1 MREKRP
7 VPSSD
12 EASARMK
19 AVGVRDT
26 KPEIAIR
33 SLLHRAGLRYRVD
46 CRPEASIPRT
56 ADIVIRRLKIAIFVD
71 GCFWHSCPIHGTMPA
86 ANRDYWQE
94 KLQANQERDADTTK
108 RLGDLGWTVLR
119 YWEHEEPSVVAEQ
132 IVEIVTDRRR
142 SSGRL

>member
-1 MREKRP
+1 MQEKRP

-46 CRPEASIPRT
+46 CRPEPSIPRK

-94 KLQANQERDADTTK
+94 KLKTNQERDADTTK
-108 RLGDLGWTVLR
+108 RLVDLGWTVLR

-132 IVEIVTDRRR
+132 IVGIVTDR
-142 SSGRL
+142 S